1 MNTVLIDDQIGIG
14 AAAMLG
20 HESRL
25 AIHPVVAT
33 SYDLAAS
40 FLDQVLE
47 RTFDQWFQQ
56 RFQQRSST
64 RRRP

>member
-1 MNTVLIDDQIGIG
+1 
-14 AAAMLG
+14 MLG

-56 RFQQRSST
+56 RFQQRS
-64 RRRP
+64 

>member
-25 AIHPVVAT
+25 AIHPVVAP
-33 SYDLAAS
+33 SYDQAAS
-40 FLDQVLE
+40 VHDQVLE

-56 RFQQRSST
+56 WFQQRFQQRS
-64 RRRP
+64 